1 LQGFPGLEELN
12 ISNCRKLVDIS
23 ALSCCTKLKKLVMW
37 QPAIYANPSAAEREE
52 EQALARR
59 WQAYPR
65 MRLFSASLSSL
76 SSLEELYL
84 GTSPAEV
91 GSCKWITD
99 IEFVRKLPCLRFFSL
114 RGCDK
119 VQDVAAL
126 AVCPSL
132 LVVDLRQVSYRL
144 ERGGLHC
151 LSSCPSLVRF
161 ILGQVFQRH
170 L

>member
-1 LQGFPGLEELN
+1 M
-12 ISNCRKLVDIS
+12 DIS
-23 ALSCCTKLKKLVMW
+23 ALSCCAKLKKLVMW